1 VLSEKYHNT
10 FITGVRTVRFSGG
23 GIKADFLLARD
34 VEAVFGMGIWF

>member
-10 FITGVRTVRFSGG
+10 FITGVRTVRFSG